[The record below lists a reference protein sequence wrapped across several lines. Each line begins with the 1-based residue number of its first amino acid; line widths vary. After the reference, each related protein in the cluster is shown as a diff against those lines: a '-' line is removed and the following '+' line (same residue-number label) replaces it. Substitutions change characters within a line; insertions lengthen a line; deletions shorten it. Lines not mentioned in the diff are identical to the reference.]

1 MAKKGDRLALGLL
14 INLGLSLMP
23 AAARAEA
30 TLSLERTDDS
40 FANGVPMWLLKLSD
54 GKKLLGSW
62 QAASGA
68 RERQKLDR
76 LWSPG
81 NGSPLPAGKYR
92 LGPAEPFGKDL
103 WIDLQPEFE
112 TSRSALGIHNC
123 FPGVGCIC
131 IPDRK
136 ALGNLS
142 EIIQKL
148 RIKTLT
154 VVN

>member
-40 FANGVPMWLLKLSD
+40 FANGVPIWLLKLSD

-68 RERQKLDR
+68 RERQKLGR
-76 LWSPG
+76 LWKIR
-81 NGSPLPAGKYR
+81 PAR
-92 LGPAEPFGKDL
+92 A
-103 WIDLQPEFE
+103 
-112 TSRSALGIHNC
+112 RMA
-123 FPGVGCIC
+123 
-131 IPDRK
+131 
-136 ALGNLS
+136 A
-142 EIIQKL
+142 
-148 RIKTLT
+148 
-154 VVN
+154 